1 MDAQVLALAFGVMLV
16 GALIQ
21 GTIGFGANLFAAP
34 LLVLI
39 DPQLVPGPVIVAA
52 VAMNLL
58 VVRRDRHPGAWR
70 SMRPAIAGQV
80 LGAVT
85 GAAVLAAL
93 PTDRLAVLFAV
104 VILIGVGLSATGRHP
119 RRSPATLAAG
129 GTAAG
134 FMGTTTGI
142 GGPPIALVLQDLDG
156 VALRGSLARF
166 FLTGAGVSLSALA
179 VAGRVGWAELG
190 AGLLLV
196 PGVLA
201 GIRLSSALA
210 PRVDHG
216 HVRTAVL
223 ALSAASAVVALAEAL
238 L

>member
-1 MDAQVLALAFGVMLV
+1 MDAQALALAFGVMLV
-16 GALIQ
+16 GALLQ

-39 DPQLVPGPVIVAA
+39 DPDLVPAPVIVAA
-52 VAMNLL
+52 VAMNVL
-58 VVRRDRHPGAWR
+58 VVRRDRHPGAWQE
-70 SMRPAIAGQV
+70 MRPAIAGQV
-80 LGAVT
+80 AGAVA
-85 GAAVLAAL
+85 GAALLAAL

-104 VILIGVGLSATGRHP
+104 VILVGVALSATGRHP
-119 RRSPATLAAG
+119 RRTPATLATG

-142 GGPPIALVLQDLDG
+142 GGPPIALVLQDLGG

-166 FLTGAGVSLSALA
+166 FLTGAGVSLAALA
-179 VAGRVGWAELG
+179 VVGRLGWAELG
-190 AGLLLV
+190 AGLLLM
-196 PGVLA
+196 PGVVA
-201 GIRLSSALA
+201 GIRLSSWVA

-216 HVRTAVL
+216 HVRVAVL
-223 ALSAASAVVALAEAL
+223 TLSAVSALVALARAL